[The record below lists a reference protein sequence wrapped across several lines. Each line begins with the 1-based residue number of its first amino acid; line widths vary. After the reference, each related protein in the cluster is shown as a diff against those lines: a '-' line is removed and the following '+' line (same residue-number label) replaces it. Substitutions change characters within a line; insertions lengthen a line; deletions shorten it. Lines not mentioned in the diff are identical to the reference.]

1 MNNLHPIEP
10 FARLIASLDFVPQQL
25 SVCFAR
31 CADGLGDGVS
41 LGLPIDATGRQGPR
55 TWPEK
60 FELFIDH
67 PSLPVVGHVRCG

>member
-1 MNNLHPIEP
+1 VRSRFTL
-10 FARLIASLDFVPQQL
+10 LIAGLGFVSQHL
-25 SVCFAR
+25 SGCFAR

-41 LGLPIDATGRQGPR
+41 LGLPIDATGRQGPL

-60 FELFIDH
+60 FELLIDH

>member
-1 MNNLHPIEP
+1 MNYLHPIER

-31 CADGLGDGVS
+31 CADGVGDGV
-41 LGLPIDATGRQGPR
+41 GLDLLIDATGRKGPR

-60 FELFIDH
+60 FELLIDH
-67 PSLPVVGHVRCG
+67 PRLPFVGHVCC